1 MTLLIFS
8 RPANDLR
15 KLWYNNKQ
23 IILGGL
29 NMEDNNN
36 DMEIMRQ
43 MIEKKKQQSAS
54 QTSVKRG
61 PGESYNAAKQDKRKT
76 KKTGLNTK

>member
-1 MTLLIFS
+1 M
-8 RPANDLR
+8 
-15 KLWYNNKQ
+15 Q
-23 IILGGL
+23 
-29 NMEDNNN
+29 DNNN

-61 PGESYNAAKQDKRKT
+61 PGESYNAAKQDKKKT